1 MSSYF
6 NIDHFLPT
14 FPPFSHV
21 LRGKGPD
28 MRGDFILGV
37 YGKVPR
43 VLDVSA
49 KEDMAKNKIDSDEL
63 VTTRLE

>member
-1 MSSYF
+1 
-6 NIDHFLPT
+6 
-14 FPPFSHV
+14 
-21 LRGKGPD
+21 